1 MRVKIN
7 FFSQKTIFFIR
18 YILVIKDI
26 TVIITTHY
34 IEEARNASTVG
45 FMRYGALLAQSNPNN
60 LLIKYNC
67 NKLEDVFLKLCEQN
81 INRRKGSKEIE
92 ENFEIQVQKVDKT
105 SKVITN
111 TSANDSKKVFDSDRM
126 KALIWKSYI
135 RVKRNPLILVLFH
148 SIPIVI
154 IVLMILCFARLPHSF
169 PVAVYNGE
177 QEPKLSKLFIE
188 QINKKLIHINY
199 HNTNESAFT
208 SVVKGKSW
216 FAISF
221 EKNFSESFRIRVLE
235 PNVLTDEELEYSNI
249 KLYADMSNAFAGLHI
264 YEYLLASFRRFLEKF
279 STTLGFSPLAF
290 SIPVLVEE
298 PVYGKNEWLFY
309 ESLAPGMLVGTFH
322 ALPMV
327 FAAFLIVV
335 ERRDGHIDRAF
346 VAGIKP
352 FEILLTHIITV
363 FTAIISSVLFSMFV
377 AFVIFDMPLKG
388 PVIDV
393 FGLLVMKGLEGMSF
407 GLFISFVVPDVVFAS
422 VSYLSIFS
430 YLSTEILKI

>member
-1 MRVKIN
+1 
-7 FFSQKTIFFIR
+7 
-18 YILVIKDI
+18 
-26 TVIITTHY
+26 
-34 IEEARNASTVG
+34 
-45 FMRYGALLAQSNPNN
+45 MRYGVLLMQSNPND

-67 NKLEDVFLKLCEQN
+67 NKLEDVFLKLCQQSTN
-81 INRRKGSKEIE
+81 KRKDSKAIE
-92 ENFEIQVQKVDKT
+92 ENFEIQVKKVDKT
-105 SKVITN
+105 SKVIIN
-111 TSANDSKKVFDSDRM
+111 TSAKDSKTFLDSNHM

-135 RVKRNPLILVLFH
+135 RIKRNPFILVLFH
-148 SIPIVI
+148 FIPIAI

-177 QEPKLSKLFIE
+177 QEPNLSKLFIE
-188 QINKKLIHINY
+188 QINKKLIKINY

-216 FAISF
+216 YAISF

-235 PNVLTDEELEYSNI
+235 PEVLTDEELEYSNI

-264 YEYLLASFRRFLEKF
+264 YEYLLVSFRKFLEKF
-279 STTLGFSPLAF
+279 SATLGFSPIAF

-309 ESLAPGMLVGTFH
+309 ESLAPGILVGAFH
-322 ALPMV
+322 ALPMI
-327 FAAFLIVV
+327 FAAFSIVV

-352 FEILLTHIITV
+352 FEILLTHIITI
-363 FTAIISSVLFSMFV
+363 FIAIISSVLLSMLV
-377 AFVIFDMPLKG
+377 AFVIFDIPLKG

-393 FGLLVMKGLEGMSF
+393 FGLLVMQSLEGMSF

-422 VSYLSIFS
+422 VSYLSIFN
-430 YLSTEILKI
+430 YL